1 MSEICTQSVESLS
14 HGERKGHG
22 TGCIHHGAQNM
33 PATKCGTRYRGQ
45 GAPPAGSPELCL
57 THGSTEGQQ
66 TLGPTLAPAHTWP
79 SGMLAVQTS
88 VPLPVRAR
96 LPLSGWEGLQPR
108 PHGLDHGVE
117 TGLPQASAITHSMG
131 THGPSSQAPIPS
143 SS

>member
-1 MSEICTQSVESLS
+1 M
-14 HGERKGHG
+14 
-22 TGCIHHGAQNM
+22 
-33 PATKCGTRYRGQ
+33 GQ
-45 GAPPAGSPELCL
+45 GASTTVPRTCRPPNVAPGTGGRALLLAGSPELCL

-66 TLGPTLAPAHTWP
+66 TLGPTLAPAHTWL

-88 VPLPVRAR
+88 APLPVRAR

-108 PHGLDHGVE
+108 PHGLDHGVD